1 MTTGDPTTWTD
12 LAADADAA
20 PWPTAALAPCARLRA
35 LAAGLP
41 GAVVEERVID
51 APFAEVW
58 GFIADLERSVP
69 TFDADVRALRVV
81 ERRGTRLVAR
91 AQSSWRVGRV
101 PLSFAV
107 DLEPGWCWM
116 VARPHLYVVGMAAEP
131 DPDDPGRTRYAHL
144 EGIALRHRLLA
155 PVARLTRSHT
165 RRHVRGDVAGIT
177 REVTGRG

>member
-1 MTTGDPTTWTD
+1 MSTWTD
-12 LAADADAA
+12 LAAEAEAA
-20 PWPTAALAPCARLRA
+20 PWPTASLAPRARLRA

-41 GAVVEERVID
+41 GAVVQETVVD
-51 APFAEVW
+51 APFDAVW

-69 TFDADVRALRVV
+69 TFDDDVRALRIV
-81 ERRGTRLVAR
+81 ERDGTRLAAR
-91 AQSSWRVGRV
+91 AASSWRVGRV

-116 VARPHLYVVGMAAEP
+116 VARPHLYVVAMAAEP
-131 DPDDPGRTRYAHL
+131 DPDDPGRTRYAHM

-155 PVARLTRSHT
+155 PVARLTRLHT

-177 REVTGRG
+177 RAVTSR